1 MAEPLPPAAASLPH
15 PFSLTLPAP
24 QLVTQGA
31 EGLVFKTHFLDRDT
45 PAALKVRPSKA
56 YRHPTLDAR
65 LTKQRVLAEAR
76 VLVKLSGVAELSVP
90 GWIDGQ
96 SVKEAVRAWDTWYR
110 HDARTVQEKAQGEE
124 ALKALLQRIGRT
136 IGLLHGKGGVVHGD
150 LTTSNLM
157 LRPASSLQ
165 SSQGVSEAQQMPS
178 LEGDIVLIDFGLAT
192 QAIQDEDRAVD
203 LYVLERAFG
212 STHPMQEHWFDAEVL
227 QNPHAYSGSFKGAK
241 VVLKRLDEV
250 RLRGRKRSMVG

>member
-1 MAEPLPPAAASLPH
+1 MAESLPPAAASLPH

-31 EGLVFKTHFLDRDT
+31 EGLVFKTHFLDHDT

-76 VLVKLSGVAELSVP
+76 VLVKLSGVAELS
-90 GWIDGQ
+90 WIEGQ
-96 SVKEAVRAWDTWYR
+96 SVKEAVRAWDAWYR
-110 HDARTVQEKAQGEE
+110 HPSRSAQEKAQGEE
-124 ALKALLQRIGRT
+124 AFKALLQRIGRT

-157 LRPASSLQ
+157 LRPTLLQ
-165 SSQGVSEAQQMPS
+165 KKAEDGGEQQMPN
-178 LEGDIVLIDFGLAT
+178 LEGEIVLIDFGLAT

-227 QNPHAYSGSFKGAK
+227 QSPHAYSGSFQGAK
-241 VVLKRLDEV
+241 VVLKRLEDV
-250 RLRGRKRSMVG
+250 RLRGRKRSMIG